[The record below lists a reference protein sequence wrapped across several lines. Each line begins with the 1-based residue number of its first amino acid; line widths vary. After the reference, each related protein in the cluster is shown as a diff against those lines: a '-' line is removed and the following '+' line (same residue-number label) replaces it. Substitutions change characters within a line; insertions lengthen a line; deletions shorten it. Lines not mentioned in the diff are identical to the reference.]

1 MRLGGSTSQ
10 VDSNLEMS
18 KGIDT
23 TSRNSQYAFGC
34 FITTVGISSAKPPR
48 IKTTFTGGSWLS
60 TTSVA
65 SAIKTPRVTM
75 PKMENRALGEVAG
88 PTLISGNLDTK
99 RVIPLVAT
107 LLRLAGFNQL
117 GCTFKH

>member
-1 MRLGGSTSQ
+1 
-10 VDSNLEMS
+10 MS
-18 KGIDT
+18 KGIET

-34 FITTVGISSAKPPR
+34 FITTVGIRSEKPGR
-48 IKTTFTGGSWLS
+48 IKATFSGVSWLS

-99 RVIPLVAT
+99 RVIPFVAT
-107 LLRLAGFNQL
+107 LLLVADFDHIR
-117 GCTFKH
+117 CRFK